1 MLREINDSNFQAILG
16 EGQPVV
22 IDLWAPWCGPCR
34 MMGPVVDELAEEY
47 DGKIIVG
54 KMNVDDNEEVPA
66 QFNVMN
72 IPTLLLFKDGQLVN
86 RHVGAARKADLVPLF
101 DALL

>member
-1 MLREINDSNFQAILG
+1 MLEITDSNFQAVLA
-16 EGQPVV
+16 EGKPVV

-34 MMGPVVDELAEEY
+34 MMGPVIDELAEEY
-47 DGKIIVG
+47 EGRILVG
-54 KMNVDDNEEVPA
+54 KMNVDNNDEVPA

-72 IPTLLLFKDGQLVN
+72 IPTVLFFKNGQLVN
-86 RHVGAARKADLVPLF
+86 RHVGAARKADMQPLF

>member
-1 MLREINDSNFQAILG
+1 MLEITDSNFQAVLA
-16 EGQPVV
+16 EGKPVV

-34 MMGPVVDELAEEY
+34 MMGPVIDELAEEY
-47 DGKIIVG
+47 EGRILVG
-54 KMNVDDNEEVPA
+54 KMNVDDNDEVPA

-72 IPTLLLFKDGQLVN
+72 IPTVLFFKNGQLVN
-86 RHVGAARKADLVPLF
+86 RHVGAARKADMQPLF